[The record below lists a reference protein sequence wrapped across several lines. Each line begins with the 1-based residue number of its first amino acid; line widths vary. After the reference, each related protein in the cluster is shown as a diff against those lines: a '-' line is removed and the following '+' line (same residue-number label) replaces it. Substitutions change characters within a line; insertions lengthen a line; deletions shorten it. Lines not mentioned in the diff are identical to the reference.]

1 MLGTA
6 ILKEHIF
13 GPKPRKLKTQRLKN
27 MGNAQ
32 IANRIDV
39 PKKLAK
45 TLKSTCE
52 GVCLLKLKLY
62 GENLWKT
69 FEILEQLF
77 SRNTFQ
83 MTGSDNDKT
92 EIRKYNVV
100 SCLNRYS

>member
-1 MLGTA
+1 
-6 ILKEHIF
+6 
-13 GPKPRKLKTQRLKN
+13 

-32 IANRIDV
+32 IASRIDV